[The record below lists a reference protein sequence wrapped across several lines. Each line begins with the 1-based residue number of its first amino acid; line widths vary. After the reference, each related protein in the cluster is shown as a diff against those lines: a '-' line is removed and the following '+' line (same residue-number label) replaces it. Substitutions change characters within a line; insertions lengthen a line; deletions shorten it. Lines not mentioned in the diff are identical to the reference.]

1 MDYTFFNNLKSM
13 GTCYE
18 WKRKARSKVKG
29 ACTVELLRRRFP
41 ILKWLPSYNWD
52 FAVYAV
58 IAGIT
63 VGLTTI
69 PQGIAYAS
77 VAGLPLQECS
87 IGPTAVISLMTFS
100 YASDEGGPIYSSTL
114 LAFLAGSLE
123 LVAGLLNLGFMVE
136 FISALAISGFCSA
149 AALTVSSTQ
158 V

>member
-1 MDYTFFNNLKSM
+1 MKRAVEHSNNGDSTFPIEERKVNNLKSM

-52 FAVYAV
+52 FVVYDV

-69 PQGIAYAS
+69 PQGIAYAA
-77 VAGLPLQECS
+77 VAGLPLQVKKKS
-87 IGPTAVISLMTFS
+87 IIK
-100 YASDEGGPIYSSTL
+100 
-114 LAFLAGSLE
+114 
-123 LVAGLLNLGFMVE
+123 NLI
-136 FISALAISGFCSA
+136 FIEK
-149 AALTVSSTQ
+149 
-158 V
+158 

>member
-1 MDYTFFNNLKSM
+1 VSFPGKIPYSPRADFLSNHCDREMKRAVEHSNNGDSTFPIEERKVNNLKSM

-52 FAVYAV
+52 FAVYDV

-69 PQGIAYAS
+69 P
-77 VAGLPLQECS
+77 
-87 IGPTAVISLMTFS
+87 
-100 YASDEGGPIYSSTL
+100 
-114 LAFLAGSLE
+114 
-123 LVAGLLNLGFMVE
+123 
-136 FISALAISGFCSA
+136 
-149 AALTVSSTQ
+149 
-158 V
+158 